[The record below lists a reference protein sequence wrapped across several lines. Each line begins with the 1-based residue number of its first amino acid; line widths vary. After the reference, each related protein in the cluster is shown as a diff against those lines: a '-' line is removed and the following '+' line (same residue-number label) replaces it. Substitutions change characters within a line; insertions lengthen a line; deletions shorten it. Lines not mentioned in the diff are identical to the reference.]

1 MEKYVCRSQITK
13 ITFEGKMFI
22 VHIIV
27 NEVCLH
33 TQSVYTVTQK
43 ICTFALELI
52 GMKVV
57 KNYFMY
63 LQEDKRYCG

>member
-1 MEKYVCRSQITK
+1 
-13 ITFEGKMFI
+13 MFI